1 MTADAGAAFPPDPAI
16 PTVAPYSPVG
26 ARPLRW
32 GLGDALVGYVIA
44 LFVEAFCVSAAAGLA
59 GEDSLLTLGAGL
71 IGLWLGLVGAV
82 VYAAR
87 FKGSGSV
94 VRDFG
99 LRVKGAADVVGGAV
113 IGLLSQYVLV
123 TLIYLPIVWLSPELR
138 KQIEEPAKNIT
149 NRANGPLAVT
159 ALFLLVAIG
168 APIVEELFFRG
179 LLFRSFTRKW
189 GPGWG
194 IALSSLLFGLAHFE
208 LLQLPALVAFGVVL
222 GLLAHRTGRLGPGIF
237 AHMAF
242 NAITVISLVSA
253 H

>member
-1 MTADAGAAFPPDPAI
+1 MTADAGAALPPDPAI
-16 PTVAPYSPVG
+16 PTVAPSTDRG
-26 ARPLRW
+26 APRW

-44 LFVEAFCVSAAAGLA
+44 LFIEVLFVSMAAGIA
-59 GEDSLLTLGAGL
+59 GQDSLLVLGAGL
-71 IGLWLGLVGAV
+71 VGLWVGLVGAV

-87 FKGSGSV
+87 VKGSGSV

-99 LRVKGAADVVGGAV
+99 LRVAGWADVVGGAV
-113 IGLLSQYVLV
+113 TGVLSQYLLV
-123 TLIYLPIVWLSPELR
+123 TLIYLPILWFSPDLQ
-138 KQIEEPAKNIT
+138 KQIEEPAKDVT
-149 NRANGPLAVT
+149 SRANGPLAVT
-159 ALFLLVAIG
+159 LLFLLVAVG

-179 LLFRSFTRKW
+179 LLLRSLDRRW
-189 GPGWG
+189 GPAWG
-194 IALSSLLFGLAHFE
+194 IALSSVLFGVAHFE

-242 NAITVISLVSA
+242 NAITVVSLVRA